1 MKKIK
6 TRQFL
11 KALYTSLGVSA
22 AFLLWLL
29 IFGRSLAAN
38 HFEGVSGIVFTFLAV
53 AAISF
58 LAFCFL
64 PYFKG
69 DRRWFAIPSLL
80 TVVFFMGTAIL
91 WQVPTYGM
99 VG

>member
-1 MKKIK
+1 MKKIR

-11 KALYTSLGVSA
+11 KTLYTSLGISA
-22 AFLLWLL
+22 AFLLWLM
-29 IFGRSLAAN
+29 IFGRDLAAN
-38 HFEGVSGIVFTFLAV
+38 HFKSVTGIVFVFLAV

-91 WQVPTYGM
+91 WQVPSYGM

>member
-6 TRQFL
+6 TRNFHLTL
-11 KALYTSLGVSA
+11 KIVLGFSA
-22 AFLLWLL
+22 AFLLWMLML
-29 IFGRSLAAN
+29 GKQLAEE
-38 HFEGVSGIVFTFLAV
+38 HFDDVTTGVFAVFAV

-69 DRRWFAIPSLL
+69 DRRWFSIPAIL
-80 TVVFFMGTAIL
+80 TSVFFVSLVML
-91 WQVPTYGM
+91 WNTPLPSV
-99 VG
+99 VV

>member
-11 KALYTSLGVSA
+11 RALYTSLGVSA
-22 AFLLWLL
+22 AFLLWLA
-29 IFGRSLAAN
+29 IFGESLAASY
-38 HFEGVSGIVFTFLAV
+38 FGGITACVFTFLAV
-53 AAISF
+53 AAVSF

-69 DRRWFAIPSLL
+69 DRRWFAIPSVL

-91 WQVPTYGM
+91 WQLPSYG
-99 VG
+99 VVA

>member
-11 KALYTSLGVSA
+11 KALYTSLGISA
-22 AFLLWLL
+22 AFLLWLAV
-29 IFGRSLAAN
+29 FGKSLSPD
-38 HFEGVSGIVFTFLAV
+38 HFGGITACVFVFLAV
-53 AAISF
+53 AAVSF

-80 TVVFFMGTAIL
+80 TVAFFMGTAIL
-91 WQVPTYGM
+91 WQIPTYGM
-99 VG
+99 VV

>member
-1 MKKIK
+1 MKKIR
-6 TRQFL
+6 TRQFF
-11 KALYTSLGVSA
+11 KALYTSLGISA
-22 AFLLWLL
+22 AFLLWLTV
-29 IFGRSLAAN
+29 FGRNLAAN
-38 HFEGVSGIVFTFLAV
+38 HFESITGIVFTFLAV